1 MGREG
6 LRAVIA
12 ELDGPGGDVHAQDAP
27 ERWPRRRGRA
37 GPTSLRDGMTWK
49 RRSTW
54 KDRLDERYAYFL
66 LRKPD
71 AS

>member
-1 MGREG
+1 
-6 LRAVIA
+6 
-12 ELDGPGGDVHAQDAP
+12 
-27 ERWPRRRGRA
+27 
-37 GPTSLRDGMTWK
+37 MTWK

-66 LRKPD
+66 LCKPD